1 MSSPKTAVRGNAL
14 GALAMLGA
22 VLLTLTSEGILTYP
36 ILWAGLAVGTVLG
49 YFAAVKV
56 LMIQMPQMVAVFNG
70 LGGGASALVGLILAF
85 RGEGSN
91 AFAAF
96 TTGLAIVVG
105 ALTFSG
111 SAVAAGKLHGLLK
124 QRPVELPY
132 HSTIVGIVIALTA
145 LALIPAPSMTVGLV
159 QLCLALVFGIL
170 LTMRVGGA
178 DMPITISLLNSLSG
192 AAGAVAGFPLKNP
205 LLVAVGGIVGASGLI
220 LTQIMCRAMNR
231 SLISI
236 LTGRTTVRSRE
247 LPAVP
252 QADKETSEA
261 PAHQVGTTWQ
271 EALQTAERVVIIP
284 GYGLALSQ
292 AQWKL
297 KELIDLLEAQGRQV
311 KIGIHPVAGRMPGHM
326 NVLLAEADVSYDH
339 LHELEDT
346 NEMLPETDVAIVI
359 GANDVVNPAAIE
371 QPNTPIYGMP
381 IIRADLAKHVLVLN
395 YDTNPGYAGVPN
407 PLYDAEHASLLLG
420 DAKESLEAV
429 IAWLKSREEPTV
441 DAAASL
447 EQEAETFRA
456 ARMLAGAQSVIIVPG
471 YGMALASAQLQVKQ
485 IADCLQE
492 RGADVKIAI
501 HPVAGRMPGHMNVL
515 LAEVDIPYDLLYDLD
530 VINDQFG
537 STDVALVVGAND
549 VVNPSAQTAEG
560 TPIYGMPVLNVHEAR
575 QVVVCNLD
583 RSPGYAG
590 VPNSLYDM
598 PHCLF
603 VPGSASQTLADIL
616 TALRQFI

>member
-22 VLLTLTSEGILTYP
+22 VLLTLKSEGILTYP

-85 RGEGSN
+85 QGEGSN

-220 LTQIMCRAMNR
+220 LTRIMCRAMNR

-292 AQWKL
+292 AQWRL

-549 VVNPSAQTAEG
+549 VVNG
-560 TPIYGMPVLNVHEAR
+560 
-575 QVVVCNLD
+575 C
-583 RSPGYAG
+583 
-590 VPNSLYDM
+590 PN
-598 PHCLF
+598 
-603 VPGSASQTLADIL
+603 G
-616 TALRQFI
+616 